1 MAVWGYRPGIANV
14 DDYRLAAG
22 RRLPRLLF
30 DYLDGGASGEVTLAA
45 NLSDLRRIRLRPAV
59 LRDVSAVSLACGFL
73 GARHAMPLM
82 LGPIGSLGAFR
93 AGGEAAAFRA
103 AKTAGIPACLSSF
116 SVTAPENL
124 LDRMPPENAFQV
136 YVLKDRGRT
145 EALLD
150 RVARAGFGTLVATV
164 DTAVSGIRERDVR
177 NGLRR
182 LSRPGPS
189 IIADFLCHPLW
200 LAERLRSRPLTM
212 FLADGW
218 PEAGSTYMEQ
228 AGFLAGQ
235 IDSSLTWHDLE
246 WLRRRWSGKL
256 VVKGVLTAD
265 DARQSVGCGAEAV
278 VVSNHGGRQLD
289 GVCSTI
295 RALPG
300 VAEAVDGNA
309 EVLFDGGVRRGGDVA
324 KALALGASACL
335 LGRAYVYGLV
345 AAGESGVAEVV
356 RLLSEELQATLALMG
371 MTGISDHRA
380 VGALVPTSL
389 REGAEEGTAGS
400 LMNDLGAQM
409 KEGRSSNDQRRV
421 DRLDIE

>member
-1 MAVWGYRPGIANV
+1 MWGYHPERIANI
-14 DDYRLAAG
+14 DDYRRAAG

-30 DYLDGGASGEVTLAA
+30 DYLEGGASGEVTLAA
-45 NLSDLRRIRLRPAV
+45 NLSDLRRIRLRPTV
-59 LRDVSAVSLACGFL
+59 LRDVSSVSLACGFL
-73 GARHAMPLM
+73 GAHHSMPLM

-103 AKTAGIPACLSSF
+103 ARAAGIPACLSSF
-116 SVTAPENL
+116 SVTAPEML
-124 LDRMPPENAFQV
+124 LDRMPAENAFQL

-150 RVARAGFGTLVATV
+150 RVARAGFGTLVVTV
-164 DTAVSGIRERDVR
+164 DTAVSGVRERDVR

-200 LAERLRSRPLTM
+200 LADMVRSRPLTM

-218 PEAGSTYMEQ
+218 PEAGRTYMEQ

-235 IDSSLTWHDLE
+235 LDPSLTWHDLE
-246 WLRRRWSGKL
+246 WLRRRWPGKL
-256 VVKGVLTAD
+256 VVKGVLTAE
-265 DARQSVGCGAEAV
+265 DARRSAGCGAQAV

-295 RALPG
+295 GALPSI
-300 VAEAVDGNA
+300 VEAVAGTV
-309 EVLFDGGVRRGGDVA
+309 EILFDGGVRRGGDVA

-335 LGRAYVYGLV
+335 LGRAYAYGLV
-345 AAGESGVAEVV
+345 AAGEAGVADVL
-356 RLLSEELQATLALMG
+356 RLLSDELQVTLALMG
-371 MTGISDHRA
+371 MSGIS
-380 VGALVPTSL
+380 G
-389 REGAEEGTAGS
+389 
-400 LMNDLGAQM
+400 LGAA
-409 KEGRSSNDQRRV
+409 GT
-421 DRLDIE
+421 LDLTCLR